1 MKERKRI
8 KSERMKGRSEKREK
22 GGKEEKE
29 RKGKK
34 KRGRKKM
41 GERTIYKNHSIAQK
55 VLPCGPSMPNFK
67 S

>member
-1 MKERKRI
+1 MFWVGKVVVIEKERNEKR
-8 KSERMKGRSEKREK
+8 KKGRK
-22 GGKEEKE
+22 GEKE
-29 RKGKK
+29 RKGER